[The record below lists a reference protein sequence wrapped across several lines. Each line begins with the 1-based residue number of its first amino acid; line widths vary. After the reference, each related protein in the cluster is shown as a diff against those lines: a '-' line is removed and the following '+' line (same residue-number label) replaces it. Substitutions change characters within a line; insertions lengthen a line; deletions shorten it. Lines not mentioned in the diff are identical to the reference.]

1 MRDEIDSRI
10 WAEHGHAF
18 STDLAKFFA
27 SVGTAID
34 TGLRRLNEIEFD
46 APWERDTRG
55 PGQA

>member
-18 STDLAKFFA
+18 SNDLAKFFA
-27 SVGTAID
+27 AAGASVGTA
-34 TGLRRLNEIEFD
+34 LRRLNEIEFD
-46 APWERDTRG
+46 APWKRDLRG

>member
-10 WAEHGHAF
+10 WVEHGHAF
-18 STDLAKFFA
+18 SEDLAHFFA
-27 SVGTAID
+27 SAAAAIG

-46 APWERDTRG
+46 APWERDARG

>member
-18 STDLAKFFA
+18 SEDLAKFLA
-27 SVGTAID
+27 SAGAAIG
-34 TGLRRLNEIEFD
+34 TGLRRLNEMEFD
-46 APWERDTRG
+46 APWKRDLRG

>member
-18 STDLAKFFA
+18 SGDLANFFA
-27 SVGTAID
+27 SVGSAIGV
-34 TGLRRLNEIEFD
+34 GLKRLNEMDFD
-46 APWERDTRG
+46 APWKRDVRG

>member
-18 STDLAKFFA
+18 SEDLASFLA
-27 SVGTAID
+27 TVGTTIGTA
-34 TGLRRLNEIEFD
+34 LKRLNEIEFD
-46 APWERDTRG
+46 APWERDVRG

>member
-18 STDLAKFFA
+18 SEDLAKFFA
-27 SVGTAID
+27 GLGSAIGI
-34 TGLRRLNEIEFD
+34 GLKRLNEMEFD
-46 APWERDTRG
+46 APWKRNVRG